1 MVLVQTE
8 NGFDLY
14 KEKTCVGRCI
24 LTRSGPETALA
35 ALCILP
41 EWRRRG
47 YGSYLLR
54 QVLHRCGGY
63 SRDQA
68 SLFTAPLP
76 AREGERAFW
85 AKFGFVPEGGR
96 LVRRR
101 KPDLSAVRLAQD
113 FLAAH
118 LSRPHLLVDATCGNG
133 GDTAFLCR
141 LAGPQGRVLAFD
153 IQDAAL
159 ASTRARLAREGIPA
173 GRCQLILDSHANLL
187 RYVQPGSADGVVF
200 NFGWLP
206 GADHA
211 VHSEAGTSIPAM
223 EAALTAL
230 RPGGILSAVLYA
242 GAVIGDGEK
251 QAALAW
257 LESLPLARYT
267 VLVCRFANWA
277 DTTPLP
283 SFVIKK

>member
-1 MVLVQTE
+1 MRLVQTE
-8 NGFDLY
+8 DGFVLY
-14 KEKTCVGRCI
+14 KEKEPIGRCA
-24 LTRSGPETALA
+24 LTA
-35 ALCILP
+35 AGQGARIGLLWIDP
-41 EWRRRG
+41 AWRRRG

-54 QVLHRCGGY
+54 QVLHQLGGY
-63 SRDQA
+63 DRERPSC
-68 SLFTAPLP
+68 FTAPLP
-76 AREGERAFW
+76 AGAGEAAFW
-85 AKFGFVPEGGR
+85 EKFDFRPEGGQ

-113 FLAAH
+113 FLSAH
-118 LSRPHLLVDATCGNG
+118 LVQPRLLIDATCGNG

-277 DTTPLP
+277 DTAPLP
-283 SFVIKK
+283 CFVIKK

>member
-141 LAGPQGRVLAFD
+141 LAGEEGQVLAFD
-153 IQDAAL
+153 IQPAAL
-159 ASTRARLAREGIPA
+159 EATRARLAREGVPA
-173 GRCQLILDSHANLL
+173 DRCRLILDSHANLL
-187 RYVQPGSADGVVF
+187 RYVQPGAADGVVF

-211 VHSEAGTSIPAM
+211 VHSERSEERRVGK
-223 EAALTAL
+223 E
-230 RPGGILSAVLYA
+230 
-242 GAVIGDGEK
+242 
-251 QAALAW
+251 
-257 LESLPLARYT
+257 
-267 VLVCRFANWA
+267 CRSRWS
-277 DTTPLP
+277 PYH
-283 SFVIKK
+283 